1 MNIKLGN
8 RKSLLIKTYLFL
20 YVLSL
25 SFVANAQTV
34 IQPNF
39 GQKSHET
46 LDVESIEI
54 TNQYTII
61 SLSIVNKIKGGTFC
75 ADKNIYIKNSSGY
88 EMYQIIKSEGIPQCP
103 KSHQFKNIDEKLSF
117 KLYFPKIS
125 EKIMYLD
132 LIENCDNACFN
143 VKGIILSNNLNDN
156 INEAYRLYSVNEKKR
171 AAENFESLIYQTKE
185 YPYAFLYFA
194 AIKIWQELGES
205 NKFTELRNNLF
216 LSDKLDKN
224 LLH

>member
-1 MNIKLGN
+1 MNIKLAN
-8 RKSLLIKTYLFL
+8 KTSTLLKIYLL
-20 YVLSL
+20 VSILNV
-25 SFVANAQTV
+25 SFVAQAQT
-34 IQPNF
+34 ILQPNF
-39 GQKSHET
+39 GQKTHET
-46 LDVESIEI
+46 LDIESIET

-61 SLSIVNKIKGGTFC
+61 SLSIVNKINGGTFC

-103 KSHQFKNIDEKLSF
+103 KAHQFKSIDEKLSF

-132 LIENCDNACFN
+132 LIENCDNACFSM
-143 VKGIILSNNLNDN
+143 KGIILSNSLNDN
-156 INEAYRLYSVNEKKR
+156 INEAYRLYAVNEKKR
-171 AAENFESLIYQTKE
+171 AAESLENLIYQTKD

-205 NKFTELRNNLF
+205 NKFTELRDNLF
-216 LSDKLDKN
+216 RSNKIDKN